1 MSAAELPFWALARP
15 LRLGDVELPN
25 RVALAPMAGV
35 TTSAYRLH
43 VKRRGA
49 GLVCT
54 EMVSAY
60 GLLYHNRRTEGYL
73 EFREEERPLAVQ
85 LFGDEPEALSRA
97 TAMVLQ
103 RECRPDVIDINMG
116 CPVRKVVKT
125 GAGAALLAEPARA
138 AAVAA
143 AVVEAAATCGVPVTV
158 KLRSGM
164 DLEHEVAVEVARRLE
179 EVGVAGLC
187 LHPRAASQFYRGRAD
202 HEVTARVV
210 AAVGL
215 PVFASGD
222 ITSVSSATAVL
233 GQTGA
238 AGVMVARAGLGDP
251 WLVERLV
258 RGEEMPRPGAVEV
271 IQDLR
276 VLLASAAVD
285 MGPERA
291 ACWIRKQLGW
301 YLRPLHIP
309 GSIVAELHHLA
320 DAGALDEALAALASR
335 SGQGSRH

>member
-1 MSAAELPFWALARP
+1 
-15 LRLGDVELPN
+15 VELPN

-60 GLLYHNRRTEGYL
+60 GLLYHNRRTEDYL

-85 LFGDEPEALSRA
+85 LFGDDPHVLRRA
-97 TAMVLQ
+97 AAMVLQ
-103 RECRPDVIDINMG
+103 RERRPDVIDINMG

-143 AVVEAAATCGVPVTV
+143 AVVEAAADCGVPVTV
-158 KLRSGM
+158 KLRSGL
-164 DLEHEVAVEVARRLE
+164 DPEHEVAVDVARRLE
-179 EVGVAGLC
+179 QAGVAGLC
-187 LHPRAASQFYRGRAD
+187 VHPRAASQFYRGRAD

-222 ITSVSSATAVL
+222 ITSVWTAAAVL
-233 GQTGA
+233 AQTGA

-258 RGEEMPRPGAVEV
+258 RGEEMPRPGAAEV
-271 IQDLR
+271 VQDLR
-276 VLLASAAVD
+276 ALLASAAAD
-285 MGPERA
+285 MGSQRA
-291 ACWIRKQLGW
+291 ARWIRKQLGW
-301 YLRPLHIP
+301 YLRQLQVP
-309 GSIVAELHHLA
+309 GSTVAELHHLP
-320 DAGALDEALAALASR
+320 DAGALDEALGALAPFT
-335 SGQGSRH
+335 GEAVRH

>member
-1 MSAAELPFWALARP
+1 MNGTEPPFWLLAQP

-43 VKRRGA
+43 VKRRGV

-60 GLLYHNRRTEGYL
+60 GLLYRNRRTEDYL

-85 LFGDEPEALSRA
+85 LFGDEPLALGRA
-97 TAMVLQ
+97 TAVVLQ
-103 RECRPDVIDINMG
+103 RERRPDVIDINMG

-125 GAGAALLAEPARA
+125 GAGSALLAEPARA

-143 AVVEAAATCGVPVTV
+143 AVVKAAADHGVPVTV
-158 KLRSGM
+158 KLRSGL
-164 DLEHEVAVEVARRLE
+164 DPGHEVAVEVARRLE
-179 EVGVAGLC
+179 QAGVAGVC

-222 ITSVSSATAVL
+222 ITSVAAVAAVL
-233 GQTGA
+233 AQTGA

-258 RGEEMPRPGAVEV
+258 RGQEIVRPGADEV

-276 VLLASAAVD
+276 ALLASATAD
-285 MGPERA
+285 MGSQRA
-291 ACWIRKQLGW
+291 ARWIRKQLRW
-301 YLRPLHIP
+301 YLRPLRVP
-309 GSIVAELHHLA
+309 GSAVAELHHLP
-320 DAGALDEALAALASR
+320 DAAALDEALAALAS
-335 SGQGSRH
+335 SIGQGPRH

>member
-1 MSAAELPFWALARP
+1 MSGAELPFWALARP
-15 LRLGDVELPN
+15 LRLGGVELPS

-43 VKRRGA
+43 VKHRGA

-60 GLLYHNRRTEGYL
+60 GLLYRNRRTEDYL
-73 EFREEERPLAVQ
+73 QFRDEERPLAVQ
-85 LFGDEPEALSRA
+85 LFGDEPRALGRA
-97 TAMVLQ
+97 TGMVLQ
-103 RECRPDVIDINMG
+103 RERRPDVIDINMG

-143 AVVEAAATCGVPVTV
+143 AVVEAAADCGVPVTV
-158 KLRSGM
+158 KLRSGL
-164 DLEHEVAVEVARRLE
+164 DPEREVAVEVARRLE
-179 EVGVAGLC
+179 EAGVAGLC
-187 LHPRAASQFYRGRAD
+187 VHPRAASQFYRGRAD

-222 ITSVSSATAVL
+222 ITSVSAAAAVMA
-233 GQTGA
+233 QTGA

-251 WLVERLV
+251 WLMERLV
-258 RGEEMPRPGAVEV
+258 RGEELPRPGAAEV

-276 VLLASAAVD
+276 VLLASVAAD
-285 MGPERA
+285 MGPQRA
-291 ACWIRKQLGW
+291 ARWIRKQLGW
-301 YLRPLHIP
+301 YLRPLRVP
-309 GSIVAELHHLA
+309 GSTVAELHRLT
-320 DAGALDEALAALASR
+320 DAGAVDEALAALAS
-335 SGQGSRH
+335 STGQWSSH